1 MTTDARPAR
10 GTRPANRRELI
21 VEAATELFRSRG
33 YEHVAMGDI
42 ADAVAVGSSALYRHF
57 PGKLQLLVEVV
68 RAGIEPMGQ
77 MVDELDLTDPV
88 TALPALARIS
98 LDHRDVGVL
107 FQREVRHLAG
117 PERKA
122 LTAEVSAVGRRLAER
137 VAAVRPELTVPDCDL
152 LAWSMLAVVLSP
164 SYHQLELPRAEY
176 EQLLA
181 RLAGS
186 VLDARLTSPLVPG
199 AEPRAGL
206 LPRSRREVVLAE
218 AVRLFAERRY
228 ASVSLE
234 DVAAA
239 VGIAG
244 PSIYNHVPS
253 KIDLLLTPFQRG
265 TTYLMVQLTE
275 VLADSADP
283 ATALR
288 GLVGAYVHFAFH
300 HHDLVEL
307 LISEVRNL
315 PADEQ
320 RPALAVQRE
329 YIDEWVH
336 LVTQVHPEL
345 DATAA
350 RIQVQAALSLVND
363 AARTRHIR
371 TAVGATDAVAELCEQ
386 LLELPA
392 ARRV

>member
-1 MTTDARPAR
+1 MTTVARPAR

-21 VEAATELFRSRG
+21 VEAATELFRTRG

-68 RAGIEPMGQ
+68 RAGIEPMGRS
-77 MVDELDLTDPV
+77 VDQLDLAEPG

-98 LDHRDVGVL
+98 LDHRAVGVL

-122 LTAEVSAVGRRLAER
+122 LTGEVVAVGRRLAER
-137 VAAVRPELTVPDCDL
+137 VGAVRPELAAPERDL

-164 SYHQLELPRAEY
+164 SYHQLELPRADY

-181 RLAGS
+181 RLAAL
-186 VLDARLTSPLVPG
+186 VLGARLAAPLGPG
-199 AEPRAGL
+199 AKPGAGL
-206 LPRSRREVVLAE
+206 PPRSRREVVLAE

-275 VLADSADP
+275 VLASSADP

-288 GLVGAYVHFAFH
+288 GLIRAYVHFAFS
-300 HHDLVEL
+300 HHDIVEL

-315 PADEQ
+315 PDDEQ
-320 RPALAVQRE
+320 RAALAVQRE

-336 LVTQVHPEL
+336 LFAQVHPDVES
-345 DATAA
+345 TAA
-350 RIQVQAALSLVND
+350 RIQVQAALALVND

-371 TAVGATDAVAELCEQ
+371 TAVGAPEAVVALGEQ
-386 LLELPA
+386 LLELPISG
-392 ARRV
+392 